1 MKYKKQQ
8 FIGRIVSYIL
18 SFCMTFIMIPMTVH
32 AQILGKDA
40 IPIEATCID
49 GVMQVYFND
58 EKVGNESTTIS
69 GEGIGYTQK
78 GSNKVKIILSLDI
91 GSIKVNHQEITLP
104 KGTTKQAEF
113 KVKAAS
119 NYSIVVTKKQETFN
133 ILKTRDYKQINTNI
147 QNNKASKIKTGNQ
160 NNDLIFMGIIGLSIL
175 GIYCIIMKNYI
186 H

>member
-18 SFCMTFIMIPMTVH
+18 SFCMTFIMIPITVH
-32 AQILGKDA
+32 AQILGKNA
-40 IPIEATCID
+40 IPVEATCID
-49 GVMQVYFND
+49 TRMQVYFND
-58 EKVGNESTTIS
+58 KKIGNESTTIA

-78 GSNKVKIILSLDI
+78 GSNKIKIILSLDI
-91 GSIKVNHQEITLP
+91 GTIKVNHQEITLP
-104 KGTTKQAEF
+104 KGTTKEAEF

-133 ILKTRDYKQINTNI
+133 LSKTNDYKQVNTSV
-147 QNNKASKIKTGNQ
+147 QNNKTKVKTGDRQRN
-160 NNDLIFMGIIGLSIL
+160 LIFMGLIGLSLL

-186 H
+186 R